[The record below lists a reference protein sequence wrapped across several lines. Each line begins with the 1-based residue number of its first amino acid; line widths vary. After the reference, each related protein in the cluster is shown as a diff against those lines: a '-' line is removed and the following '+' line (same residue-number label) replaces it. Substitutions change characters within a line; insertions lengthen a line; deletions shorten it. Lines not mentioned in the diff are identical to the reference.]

1 MLMML
6 LLQQLSRNSPKCF
19 VWSSGT
25 AATCLADWEIATGI
39 GHQQLFLLFLSF
51 LLQSLLT
58 PQTLKPVL
66 VVFIVIATATTA
78 STELYNCTT
87 QCRTLHL
94 AITQHR
100 AAPEHNT
107 HTNTNLVSFSH
118 SLQLPPIQLTSSPL
132 NNNIAP
138 TVELELTDRLMKW
151 WRLWR

>member
-1 MLMML
+1 M
-6 LLQQLSRNSPKCF
+6 
-19 VWSSGT
+19 
-25 AATCLADWEIATGI
+25 
-39 GHQQLFLLFLSF
+39 
-51 LLQSLLT
+51 
-58 PQTLKPVL
+58 
-66 VVFIVIATATTA
+66 VFIVIATATTA

-100 AAPEHNT
+100 AAPEHST

-138 TVELELTDRLMKW
+138 TVELESIDGSIDEVVAALAVVVANTFKQLSEKKEEFIEKTAEFELQVQKLRRTTFTSAPSCSLSVQTVK
-151 WRLWR
+151 